1 MSKVIHTSGSA
12 PKKVDFFMI
21 SRFREARNLKRV
33 AYARRC
39 VTLAVVL
46 CRRQE
51 GMYIEKLDMTWLTTW
66 LKSASV
72 TVTLQSHRVTLTN
85 SVYNTERD
93 HVRRTLHLS
102 QQLLTDLKN
111 RQWIL
116 TVTCAIIMEI
126 DPTSPVASQAYT
138 ILRIKRK
145 RYEEPLDALG
155 KPCPCRPSPLRE

>member
-1 MSKVIHTSGSA
+1 
-12 PKKVDFFMI
+12 MI

-33 AYARRC
+33 ADARRS

-46 CRRQE
+46 CRRQQ
-51 GMYIEKLDMTWLTTW
+51 GMYLEKLDMTWLT
-66 LKSASV
+66 ASV
-72 TVTLQSHRVTLTN
+72 SVTLQSHRVTLTN